1 MIDVSSLSRNY
12 GNTRAVDNV
21 SFSVDDRSIVGL
33 LGHNGAGKTTVMK
46 MLSGYLEPSS
56 GSVRI
61 GGRDL
66 ETQRREIQ
74 RELGYL
80 PESLPIYPE
89 MTNAQQDEVV
99 DAVRDYFR
107 AE

>member
-21 SFSVDDRSIVGL
+21 CFSVDDRSIVGV
-33 LGHNGAGKTTVMK
+33 LGHNGAGKPTVMK

-80 PESLPIYPE
+80 PESLPI
-89 MTNAQQDEVV
+89 
-99 DAVRDYFR
+99 
-107 AE
+107 

>member
-1 MIDVSSLSRNY
+1 MIDADSLTRYY
-12 GNTRAVDNV
+12 GKTAAVRQV
-21 SFSVDDRSIVGL
+21 SFSIDQRQIVGL

-66 ETQRREIQ
+66 ETQAGRSRDAWATC
-74 RELGYL
+74 RKTSRCTRKCL
-80 PESLPIYPE
+80 SPITSTTPH
-89 MTNAQQDEVV
+89 T
-99 DAVRDYFR
+99 
-107 AE
+107 